1 MAVLLLRLSAPLQAW
16 GTENSKFE
24 IRKTGREPSKSGIV
38 GLLAAALGIRRNE
51 PEKLRELNALRIG
64 VRIDRA
70 GKLLRDFHMA
80 HAEKTSYL
88 TERYYLSDAV
98 FLVGLEGER
107 ELLERIEFALSH
119 PVFPLFLGRRSCPPT
134 LPIVFDDIKEDG
146 LIKVLRTYPTLDDS
160 SKKKYNMTA
169 HIYADYSED
178 DEQNSDA
185 DEPRVIGREAR
196 RDLAVSFDPRC
207 RKHTYRTVAAYES
220 VNKAEKDTDAAEHD
234 AFAELEDADV
244 SFENQA

>member
-1 MAVLLLRLSAPLQAW
+1 M
-16 GTENSKFE
+16 
-24 IRKTGREPSKSGIV
+24 

-134 LPIVFDDIKEDG
+134 LPIVLDDIKEDG
-146 LIKVLRTYPTLDDS
+146 LIKVLRTYPTLD
-160 SKKKYNMTA
+160 
-169 HIYADYSED
+169 
-178 DEQNSDA
+178 
-185 DEPRVIGREAR
+185 
-196 RDLAVSFDPRC
+196 
-207 RKHTYRTVAAYES
+207 
-220 VNKAEKDTDAAEHD
+220 
-234 AFAELEDADV
+234 
-244 SFENQA
+244 

>member
-119 PVFPLFLGRRSCPPT
+119 PVFPLFLGRRSCMTVLLNT
-134 LPIVFDDIKEDG
+134 LEAKISVIQSLK
-146 LIKVLRTYPTLDDS
+146 LISPFQITTIIAYLSPLWQEKILQISRRS
-160 SKKKYNMTA
+160 QKK
-169 HIYADYSED
+169 
-178 DEQNSDA
+178 
-185 DEPRVIGREAR
+185 
-196 RDLAVSFDPRC
+196 L
-207 RKHTYRTVAAYES
+207 
-220 VNKAEKDTDAAEHD
+220 
-234 AFAELEDADV
+234 
-244 SFENQA
+244 

>member
-80 HAEKTSYL
+80 HAEKTS
-88 TERYYLSDAV
+88 
-98 FLVGLEGER
+98 
-107 ELLERIEFALSH
+107 
-119 PVFPLFLGRRSCPPT
+119 
-134 LPIVFDDIKEDG
+134 
-146 LIKVLRTYPTLDDS
+146 
-160 SKKKYNMTA
+160 
-169 HIYADYSED
+169 
-178 DEQNSDA
+178 
-185 DEPRVIGREAR
+185 
-196 RDLAVSFDPRC
+196 
-207 RKHTYRTVAAYES
+207 
-220 VNKAEKDTDAAEHD
+220 
-234 AFAELEDADV
+234 
-244 SFENQA
+244 